1 MLHHKSCEVEKEIE
15 DDRRIVEELK
25 NLLRFES
32 DEISDIF
39 SEAEIHHDKLIHQKY
54 LETQS
59 RWRAVYKWRHK
70 FGFFLGPLI
79 CRVHTKLG
87 WITRPAIT
95 ICLIT
100 RLTTQKWAIVKV
112 LETRLEVELLQFN
125 LSILLL
131 DYNLA

>member
-15 DDRRIVEELK
+15 DDCRIVEELK
-25 NLLRFES
+25 NLLRFEK

-39 SEAEIHHDKLIHQKY
+39 SEAEIHHDNLIHQKY

-79 CRVHTKLG
+79 CSVHTKL
-87 WITRPAIT
+87 A
-95 ICLIT
+95 
-100 RLTTQKWAIVKV
+100 
-112 LETRLEVELLQFN
+112 
-125 LSILLL
+125 
-131 DYNLA
+131 